1 MTFLRGEVFFQNA
14 PPFHIAGLILMT
26 LYLGLTKK
34 VVLFTPKSIYSL
46 LRKVKEYNV
55 SCFLVQFLNSKVLT
69 GKVKT
74 TIVTKI
80 SNGLEIF

>member
-1 MTFLRGEVFFQNA
+1 
-14 PPFHIAGLILMT
+14 MT

-55 SCFLVQFLNSKVLT
+55 SFLVQFLNSKVLT
-69 GKVKT
+69 DKVKT
-74 TIVTKI
+74 TIITKI